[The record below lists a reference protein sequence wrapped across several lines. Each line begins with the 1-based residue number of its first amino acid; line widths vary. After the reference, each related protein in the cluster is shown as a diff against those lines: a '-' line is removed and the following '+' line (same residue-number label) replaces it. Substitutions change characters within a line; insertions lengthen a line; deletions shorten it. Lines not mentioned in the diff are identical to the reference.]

1 MKKRLDEYSRVVIPS
16 SYLKE
21 LGIEKGELLNVNL
34 GDDKI
39 ELSKAKNIKTPLE
52 EAIDEATEFII
63 DACWYPELEEYSN
76 MTNEEVKELLEILKK
91 AKKN

>member
-39 ELSKAKNIKTPLE
+39 ELSKAENIKTPLE
-52 EAIDEATEFII
+52 ELKEWLKEIQQEELNINGFTGICTEITIDCILDKIEK
-63 DACWYPELEEYSN
+63 LE
-76 MTNEEVKELLEILKK
+76 KR
-91 AKKN
+91 